1 MDSITEGA
9 HAYTRKF
16 YHAHGLRQLGLTLE
30 DERIGRSRDRR
41 WKFGEK
47 KEAHGT
53 LTVPIIEL
61 ADQGQRI
68 VGAIEAR
75 EESIYER
82 RGMRELD
89 NPAWRPGD
97 EDKRPRYVELTL
109 NDAGQRSA
117 VARDAWEWLIGKMAF
132 ATGETQKGETG
143 SAPKEA
149 ALGDNTIP
157 HRFTF
162 AGTVDEL
169 LEVVRDWRA
178 WLPGKPVDAT
188 AGLSSSYVIHEP
200 GWKMSKGTNPDIY
213 TTKRLS
219 ESERVNLGA
228 VTPHEDGAAV
238 RQVTVKISL
247 LKYGVSLTNPIHYS
261 LGEEPN
267 LENRWV
273 YLPNYFGN
281 LTVYFRRQTEVLVG
295 RLEFP
300 NVVKEECEQLL
311 EDIATWLPI
320 NADTTSADK
329 VTPASSAAGSDERV
343 NTDASSESIP
353 IRRDVSDRVRHA
365 HKLLKGGSTASA
377 VFRDLAHVEK
387 STYQKYCRVV
397 TGEEPLV

>member
-1 MDSITEGA
+1 VSGA
-9 HAYTRKF
+9 
-16 YHAHGLRQLGLTLE
+16 E
-30 DERIGRSRDRR
+30 C
-41 WKFGEK
+41 
-47 KEAHGT
+47 GT
-53 LTVPIIEL
+53 L
-61 ADQGQRI
+61 DH
-68 VGAIEAR
+68 
-75 EESIYER
+75 
-82 RGMRELD
+82 
-89 NPAWRPGD
+89 PAWRLSGD
-97 EDKRPRYVELTL
+97 FEDKRPLYVELTL
-109 NDAGQRSA
+109 DDGGQRSA
-117 VARDAWEWLIGKMAF
+117 VARDAWEWLVGKMAF

-149 ALGDNTIP
+149 ALGDNTTP

-188 AGLSSSYVIHEP
+188 AGLSSSYVTHEP

-329 VTPASSAAGSDERV
+329 VTPASSAAGGAWIQPTEQDRLYWADVVKQAEASGNVMQYLSDKDISR
-343 NTDASSESIP
+343 
-353 IRRDVSDRVRHA
+353 
-365 HKLLKGGSTASA
+365 
-377 VFRDLAHVEK
+377 
-387 STYQKYCRVV
+387 STYYAKKKQYR
-397 TGEEPLV
+397 L